1 MRQASALTHERGHA
15 SPQIVNS
22 EHTPSCGGHFLHVV
36 GDSGGK
42 TESFEDRCKG
52 ESSVFER
59 RRLKVASENI
69 GDRLEGTSES
79 SDGDLEGHS
88 VSFLGGLRGSSLNV
102 ALSTVSALFADDRL
116 PLRYLESLLRRLR
129 SGREPSQAALLFDG
143 YGLGWSWKLDSEV
156 LSSLWLPS
164 TDLNSLTLPEDSVPT
179 DDWSMQPPT
188 AGDWSAIDP
197 PTASDWSTR
206 QHAGRDWSLHLPP
219 TSDMYHIA
227 HNCSLLPSLHYPLSD
242 LFSTNAD
249 SDPEFPDQSLNLVDG
264 RERFENPGGIFCD
277 CCGVGSGHRLSSTD
291 SPDVSLDHPE
301 TVDFFIDDGAD
312 AVSGCCAPLHGEVV
326 SRSGKSRPSDDKDS
340 DSLATNVWNDLLQAL
355 GDIAETLV

>member
-1 MRQASALTHERGHA
+1 MKGGMRH
-15 SPQIVNS
+15 S
-22 EHTPSCGGHFLHVV
+22 EHTLSCGGHFLHVV

-59 RRLKVASENI
+59 RRLKVASENV
-69 GDRLEGTSES
+69 GDRLGGSSES
-79 SDGDLEGHS
+79 SDGDLEGGS
-88 VSFLGGLRGSSLNV
+88 VSFQGGLDGSSLNV

-129 SGREPSQAALLFDG
+129 SGREPSQAALAFDG

-164 TDLNSLTLPEDSVPT
+164 SDLNSLTLPEDSVPT

-188 AGDWSAIDP
+188 A
-197 PTASDWSTR
+197 SDWSTR
-206 QHAGRDWSLHLPP
+206 QLAGRDRSLRLPP

-227 HNCSLLPSLHYPLSD
+227 HNCSLLPSLQYPLSD
-242 LFSTNAD
+242 LFSANAD
-249 SDPEFPDQSLNLVDG
+249 SDPEFPDPSLNLADGG

-312 AVSGCCAPLHGEVV
+312 AVSGCCAPLQGEAV
-326 SRSGKSRPSDDKDS
+326 SRLGKSRPSDDKDS
-340 DSLATNVWNDLLQAL
+340 DSLATTVWNDLLRAL